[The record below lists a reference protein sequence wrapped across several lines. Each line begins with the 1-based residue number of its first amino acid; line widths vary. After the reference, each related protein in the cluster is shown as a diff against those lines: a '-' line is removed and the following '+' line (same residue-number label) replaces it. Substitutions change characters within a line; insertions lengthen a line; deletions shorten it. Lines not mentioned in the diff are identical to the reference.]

1 MNVLL
6 SRWQFGITIT
16 YHFLRRAAAQD
27 RVGFEHPEVD
37 HLAGEQQRAV
47 PVQAAS
53 GPNSA
58 NSACAARILDCQ
70 ADLAFRPW
78 AMPRAGWLARCC

>member
-27 RVGFEHPEVD
+27 RGICQPE
-37 HLAGEQQRAV
+37 
-47 PVQAAS
+47 
-53 GPNSA
+53 
-58 NSACAARILDCQ
+58 
-70 ADLAFRPW
+70 
-78 AMPRAGWLARCC
+78 